1 MKSQSDQN
9 RFSLDRLIFEN
20 IFNAVFITDIDGK
33 ILKWNPGSEQMF
45 GYKLKEVLDTNVFN
59 IVKVF
64 KREDNLKTV
73 ITEVSEA
80 GSWLGDLIF
89 KNKNANDI
97 DCESRLFLIS
107 ENSNSR
113 ILWINSN
120 VTLPHQ
126 AEKAL
131 KASEEKYRNIIDQG
145 SDGIVIIQ
153 DGVVKFA
160 NTRICEITE
169 STLKEVLE
177 TPFIDFVTQDHKEY
191 ILTFYNTRL
200 TGGEVP
206 GRYNLTLLSKSGIEI
221 PVEVNATIID
231 YEGKSADLA
240 IIRDN
245 TERYNAERIKTALFQ
260 IAQSANL
267 SDNLED
273 LLKFVHKQ
281 LSELIDTTNFYIAL
295 WDKETEAYTFPYFI
309 DQKLE
314 VLNYTQKKLK
324 KSLTDFVRSTGR
336 PLLINRKMYDDWVK
350 TGKIEVIGIP
360 SEVWLGVPLKT
371 ASGTIGIVA
380 VKSYES
386 ESVISEEDMD
396 LMMFV
401 SGNIAMAIER
411 KRVEQALRESEQKH
425 RILLNAIRFP
435 VLALDRNMKIQYCN
449 TAFADF
455 LDLPIEKVIGNR
467 MIDIDPDFE
476 EKETYNAYKEV
487 METGESQEIL
497 LKLNDHFWHIWI
509 YNISAGALSISYDIT
524 KQKFAEDELH
534 KSLKKLRRL
543 TEEVIDAMSLTVET
557 RDLYTAGHQ
566 KRVAQLAVEIA
577 RKLNF
582 SEDEIRGLKMAAI
595 IHDIGKIYVP
605 AEILSKPSTLSDIE
619 FNIIKVHPQVSY
631 DILKTIEFPWEVAKI
646 VLQHHERLDG
656 SGYPNGLKAKEI
668 LIEAQILAVADV
680 VEAMTFHRPYRTAL
694 GIDSALAEI
703 KTNSGKLYNPEIV
716 NVCLKI
722 FEEDTFTFE

>member
-1 MKSQSDQN
+1 MKSQSDRN

-20 IFNAVFITDIDGK
+20 IFNAVFITDIEGK
-33 ILKWNPGSEQMF
+33 VLKWNPGSEQMF
-45 GYKLKEVLDTNVFN
+45 GYKSKQILDTNVFD
-59 IVKVF
+59 IVKAF

-80 GSWLGDLIF
+80 GSWLGDIIF
-89 KNKNANDI
+89 KNKNNNDI
-97 DCESRLFLIS
+97 SCESKLFLIS
-107 ENSNSR
+107 ENSSSR
-113 ILWINSN
+113 ILWINRN
-120 VTLPHQ
+120 VTIPRQ
-126 AEKAL
+126 AAKAL
-131 KASEEKYRNIIDQG
+131 KESEEKYRNIIDQG

-169 STLKEVLE
+169 SSLE
-177 TPFIDFVTQDHKEY
+177 EILESPFINFVSHDHKEY
-191 ILTFYNTRL
+191 ILIFYNARL
-200 TGGEVP
+200 EGEEVP
-206 GRYNLTLLSKSGIEI
+206 GRYNLKLLSKSGTEI
-221 PVEVNATIID
+221 PVEVNATIIE
-231 YEGKSADLA
+231 YEGASADLA

-295 WDKETEAYTFPYFI
+295 WDKETETYTFPYFI

-314 VLNYTQKKLK
+314 VLNYTQKQLK

-336 PLLINRKMYDDWVK
+336 PLLINRKKYDNWVK

-360 SEVWLGVPLKT
+360 SKVWLGVPLKT

-380 VKSYES
+380 VKSYKKETA
-386 ESVISEEDMD
+386 ISEEDMD

-425 RILLNAIRFP
+425 RTLLNAILFP
-435 VLALDRNMKIQYCN
+435 VLALDRNMKVLYCN
-449 TAFADF
+449 MAFAD
-455 LDLPIEKVIGNR
+455 LLALPLQKVIGSK
-467 MIDIDPDFE
+467 MIDIYPDFE
-476 EKETYNAYKEV
+476 EQETFKAYKKV
-487 METGESQEIL
+487 FETGESQEVL
-497 LKLNDHFWHIWI
+497 LQLKDHFWHIWI

-524 KQKFAEDELH
+524 EQKVAEDELH

-582 SEDEIRGLKMAAI
+582 SEEAIRGLKMAAI

-605 AEILSKPSTLSDIE
+605 AEILSKPSTLSSIE
-619 FNIIKVHPQVSY
+619 FDIIKVDPQVSY

-656 SGYPNGLKAKEI
+656 SGYPNGLKEKDI
-668 LIEAQILAVADV
+668 LLEAQILAVADV
-680 VEAMTFHRPYRTAL
+680 VEAMTFHRPYRRAL
-694 GIDSALAEI
+694 GIDSALTEI
-703 KTNSGKLYNPEIV
+703 KTNSGKLYNTEIV
-716 NVCLKI
+716 NICLKI
-722 FEEDTFTFE
+722 FKEDTFTFE

>member
-1 MKSQSDQN
+1 MKSQSEHDS
-9 RFSLDRLIFEN
+9 FSLDKLIFEN

-33 ILKWNPGSEQMF
+33 IQKWNSGAEQMF
-45 GYKLKEVLDTNVFN
+45 GYKSEEVLDKYVFD
-59 IVKVF
+59 IVKSGQGGS
-64 KREDNLKTV
+64 NLKTV
-73 ITEVSEA
+73 IASVSESS
-80 GSWLGDLIF
+80 SWLGELIF
-89 KNKNANDI
+89 KNKNINDI
-97 DCESRLFLIS
+97 DCESKLFLIS
-107 ENSNSR
+107 EKPVSQ
-113 ILWINSN
+113 ILWINRN
-120 VTLPHQ
+120 VTFPHQ
-126 AEKAL
+126 AAKAL
-131 KASEEKYRNIIDQG
+131 KESEEKYKNIIDQG

-153 DGVVKFA
+153 DGIIKFA
-160 NTRICEITE
+160 NKRICEITGSSIE
-169 STLKEVLE
+169 EVLE
-177 TPFIDFVTQDHKEY
+177 TPFIYFVSSDHKEY
-191 ILTFYNTRL
+191 ILIFYNARL
-200 TGGEVP
+200 GGEDVP
-206 GRYNLTLLSKSGIEI
+206 GRYNLKLVSKKGTEI
-221 PVEVNATIID
+221 QVEVNATLIE
-231 YEGKSADLA
+231 YEGSIADLA

-245 TERYNAERIKTALFQ
+245 TERYKAEMIKTALFQ

-273 LLKFVHKQ
+273 LLKFIHKQ
-281 LSELIDTTNFYIAL
+281 LGELIDTTNFYIAL
-295 WDKETEAYTFPYFI
+295 WNKESGAYTFPYFI

-324 KSLTDFVRSTGR
+324 RSLTDFVRTTGR
-336 PLLINRKMYDDWVK
+336 PLLINRKTYDEWVK
-350 TGKIEVIGIP
+350 KGKIDIIGIP
-360 SEVWLGVPLKT
+360 SKIWLGVPLKT

-380 VKSYES
+380 VKSYKKETA
-386 ESVISEEDMD
+386 ISEEDLD

-425 RILLNAIRFP
+425 RTLLNAIRFP

-455 LDLPIEKVIGNR
+455 LDLPLEKVIGNI

-476 EKETYNAYKEV
+476 EKETYNAYKKV
-487 METGESQEIL
+487 LETGESQEISL
-497 LKLNDHFWHIWI
+497 QLNGHFWHIWI

-524 KQKFAEDELH
+524 EQKFAEDELH

-582 SEDEIRGLKMAAI
+582 PEEAIRGLKMAAI

-656 SGYPNGLKAKEI
+656 SGYPSGLKEKDI

-694 GIDSALAEI
+694 GIDSALEEI
-703 KTNSGKLYNPEIV
+703 KNNSGKLYNPEVV
-716 NVCLKI
+716 NICLEI

>member
-1 MKSQSDQN
+1 MKDQSDQN
-9 RFSLDRLIFEN
+9 RLSIDRLIFEN
-20 IFNAVFITDIDGK
+20 IFNSVFLTDIDGR
-33 ILKWNPGSEQMF
+33 ILKWNQGAEQMF
-45 GYKLKEVLDTNVFN
+45 GYNLEEVLDTNVFD
-59 IVKVF
+59 IIKVC
-64 KREDNLKTV
+64 KREDSLKVV
-73 ITEVSEA
+73 IAAVSA
-80 GSWLGDLIF
+80 SGSWSGDIIF
-89 KNKNANDI
+89 KNKNTDDI
-97 DCESRLFLIS
+97 DCESKLFLIS
-107 ENSNSR
+107 ENAGSR
-113 ILWINSN
+113 ILWISRNA
-120 VTLPHQ
+120 TIPHQ
-126 AEKAL
+126 VEKAL
-131 KASEEKYRNIIDQG
+131 KESEEKYRNIIDQG

-153 DGVVKFA
+153 DGIVKFA
-160 NTRICEITE
+160 NRRICEITE
-169 STLKEVLE
+169 SSLEEILE
-177 TPFIDFVTQDHKEY
+177 TPFIDFVSYDHKEY
-191 ILTFYNTRL
+191 ILIFYNARL
-200 TGGEVP
+200 EGEAVP
-206 GRYNLTLLSKSGIEI
+206 GRYNLTLISKSGIEI
-221 PVEVNATIID
+221 PVEVNATLIE
-231 YEGKSADLA
+231 YEGKTADLA

-267 SDNLED
+267 SDNLDD
-273 LLKFVHKQ
+273 LLKFIHKQ
-281 LSELIDTTNFYIAL
+281 LGELLDTTNFYIAL

-336 PLLINRKMYDDWVK
+336 PLLINRKKYDNWVK
-350 TGKIEVIGIP
+350 IGKIETIGIP
-360 SEVWLGVPLKT
+360 SEIWLGVPLKT
-371 ASGTIGIVA
+371 ASGTIGIA
-380 VKSYES
+380 AIKNYES
-386 ESVISEEDMD
+386 KSAISEEDMD

-411 KRVEQALRESEQKH
+411 KRIEQALRASEQKH
-425 RILLNAIRFP
+425 RTLLNAIRFP
-435 VLALDRNMKIQYCN
+435 VLALDRNMKVLYCN
-449 TAFADF
+449 MAFAD
-455 LDLPIEKVIGNR
+455 LLALPLQKVMGSRI
-467 MIDIDPDFE
+467 IDIYPDFE
-476 EKETYNAYKEV
+476 EQEIFKAYKKV
-487 METGESQEIL
+487 FETGESREVL
-497 LKLNDHFWHIWI
+497 LQLNDHFWHIWV
-509 YNISAGALSISYDIT
+509 YNISSGALSILYDIT
-524 KQKFAEDELH
+524 EQKIAEDELH

-582 SEDEIRGLKMAAI
+582 SEDAIRGLKMAAI

-656 SGYPNGLKAKEI
+656 SGYPNGLKGKEI

-694 GIDSALAEI
+694 GIESALVEI

-716 NVCLKI
+716 NVCLEI
-722 FEEDTFTFE
+722 FEEDIFSFE